1 MFGDFLTIE
10 ADRHEIMKDG
20 AWVKKVR
27 EVVHNPNIFVYRHRV
42 EKNTFVVC
50 EWMDKPRTC
59 TELFIVDAPPD
70 HSPTNMPSMPTIAHR
85 CRPMIEMFDDMR
97 GKIHKKNYDK
107 AVGEMESTERRLDAA
122 DYLGKNGM
130 DEAAFQHTAGC
141 APYASDIQSTGMMD
155 ETVENLTDLA
165 STKVHS
171 TSVVGEKRAKHKMK

>member
-10 ADRHEIMKDG
+10 AERHEVMKDG

-27 EVVHNPNIFVYRHRV
+27 EVVHNPHIFVYRHRL
-42 EKNTFVVC
+42 EKDTFVVC
-50 EWMDKPRTC
+50 EWMDKPHTC

-97 GKIHKKNYDK
+97 DKIQKKNYDK
-107 AVGEMESTERRLDAA
+107 AVGEMESTEQRLSAA
-122 DYLGKNGM
+122 AYLDRSGL
-130 DEAAFQHTAGC
+130 DEAAFGHRAGC
-141 APYASDIQSTGMMD
+141 EPYAAEIESSGMMG
-155 ETVENLTDLA
+155 ETVETLTDLA